1 MALFSKKA
9 DKKMDAK
16 VTSAPALRSLGEEG
30 KTGFRSSNAHILR
43 HARITEKATMHSM
56 ESVYVFEVSPR
67 STKRDI
73 VMAMRDIYNVTPR
86 MVRVAS
92 IPTKTTR
99 NMRTGITGTKR
110 GGKKAYVY
118 LKKGET
124 IIIS

>member
-1 MALFSKKA
+1 MALFNKKT
-9 DKKMDAK
+9 AK
-16 VTSAPALRSLGEEG
+16 VEAAPATDNKSGN
-30 KTGFRSSNAHILR
+30 RSSTAHVLR

-56 ESVYVFEVSPR
+56 ESVYVFEVAER
-67 STKRDI
+67 ATKREI
-73 VMAMRDIYNVTPR
+73 IMAVRDIYNVTPR
-86 MVRVAS
+86 MVRVAP

-99 NMRTGITGTKR
+99 NMRTGVTGTKR